1 MLCVYVCTPVSLAL
15 FDAPELPHGVRR
27 CQRRNLIL
35 SGKLAH
41 ECLLCGREKVLQRLR
56 IQILVSGAPAQQLRP
71 VAARRRLE
79 IRFRFAY
86 AVLRWFGV

>member
-1 MLCVYVCTPVSLAL
+1 MSTANLKKVYAESIVPAL
-15 FDAPELPHGVRR
+15 
-27 CQRRNLIL
+27 I
-35 SGKLAH
+35 K
-41 ECLLCGREKVLQRLR
+41 RLR

-79 IRFRFAY
+79 IRFRFAH